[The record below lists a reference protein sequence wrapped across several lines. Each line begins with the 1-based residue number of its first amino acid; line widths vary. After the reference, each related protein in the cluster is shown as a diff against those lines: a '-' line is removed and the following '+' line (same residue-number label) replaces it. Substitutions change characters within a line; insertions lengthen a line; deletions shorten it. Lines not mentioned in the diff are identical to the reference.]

1 MDPNHRSTTPDD
13 DDLARAAQ
21 AGDDDALA
29 QLLQRFYPRLWSV
42 CRRMAAD
49 PDAADDLAQDAML
62 KIIRGLPTFSGDSKF
77 STWAIRVTMNVCL
90 TQRRR
95 DKVRRTASLD
105 ATTTTTA
112 DQRLTSDAPDS
123 SFGKQSGQQQP
134 AEPDAAARVQLSEDL
149 ARVERALAQL
159 DPAQRTV
166 LVLRDMQG
174 LDYAQIAA
182 ALDIAVG
189 TVKSRISRARTALRN
204 AIDPPTDPESSTPAA
219 PTE

>member
-1 MDPNHRSTTPDD
+1 VDPNHRSTTPDD